1 MLKNDHFQL
10 FGELVYRVDTKQK
23 VLALTFDDGP
33 TPDRTKEILRILD
46 EENIKAT
53 FFLNGGS
60 LEKHAEAGRLLVNS
74 GHEIGNHS
82 YSHKRMV
89 FMSYAE
95 VAKEI
100 ESTERIIRQYG
111 YREPLHF
118 RPPFGKK
125 LISLPLYLKNNNIKA
140 ITWDVEPETWGGARN
155 SVEERIENAVSQT
168 KPGSIII
175 MHVMHGDDK
184 SMQAVRP
191 IVRQLKEKG
200 YTFLTIS
207 ELMAL

>member
-1 MLKNDHFQL
+1 M
-10 FGELVYRVDTKQK
+10 GR
-23 VLALTFDDGP
+23 
-33 TPDRTKEILRILD
+33 RTR
-46 EENIKAT
+46 N
-53 FFLNGGS
+53 
-60 LEKHAEAGRLLVNS
+60 
-74 GHEIGNHS
+74 
-82 YSHKRMV
+82 M
-89 FMSYAE
+89 
-95 VAKEI
+95 
-100 ESTERIIRQYG
+100 
-111 YREPLHF
+111 
-118 RPPFGKK
+118 
-125 LISLPLYLKNNNIKA
+125 
-140 ITWDVEPETWGGARN
+140 GGARN

>member
-140 ITWDVEPETWGGARN
+140 ITWDVEPETWGEPRN